1 MLFKVY
7 GKKDCMYCTL
17 AVELLEMLNKDYIYM
32 VLDEDYPIS
41 DFKSIFPEAKTAPQI
56 ITVSNTQIN
65 KIGGYE
71 ELRELLTGPRV

>member
-17 AVELLEMLNKDYIYM
+17 SVELLEMFNKDYIYM

-41 DFKSIFPEAKTAPQI
+41 DFKSIFPDATTVPQI
-56 ITVSNTQIN
+56 ITVSNTEVN
-65 KIGGYE
+65 KIGGHE
-71 ELRELLTGPRV
+71 ELKELLAGPNS

>member
-17 AVELLEMLNKDYIYM
+17 SVELLEMLNKDYIYM
-32 VLDEDYPIS
+32 VLDEDYPMS
-41 DFKSIFPEAKTAPQI
+41 DFKSVFPEAKSIPQI
-56 ITVSNTQIN
+56 ITISNTEIN

-71 ELRELLTGPRV
+71 NLKELLTGPKP

>member
-17 AVELLEMLNKDYIYM
+17 SVELLEMLNKDYIYM
-32 VLDEDYPIS
+32 VLDEDYPMS
-41 DFKSIFPEAKTAPQI
+41 DFKSIFPEAKSIPQI
-56 ITVSNTQIN
+56 ITISNTEIN

-71 ELRELLTGPRV
+71 NLKELLTGPKP

>member
-32 VLDEDYPIS
+32 VLDEDYPVSEFKIV
-41 DFKSIFPEAKTAPQI
+41 FTEAKSIPQI
-56 ITVSNTQIN
+56 ITISNTEIN

-71 ELRELLTGPRV
+71 NLKELLTGPKP

>member
-17 AVELLEMLNKDYIYM
+17 SVELLEMLNKDYIYM
-32 VLDEDYPIS
+32 VLDEDYPMS
-41 DFKSIFPEAKTAPQI
+41 DFKSIFPEAKSIPQI
-56 ITVSNTQIN
+56 ITISNTEIN

-71 ELRELLTGPRV
+71 NLKELLTGPKT

>member
-32 VLDEDYPIS
+32 VLDEDYPMS
-41 DFKSIFPEAKTAPQI
+41 DFKSVFPEAKSIPQI
-56 ITVSNTQIN
+56 ITISNTEIN

-71 ELRELLTGPRV
+71 NLKELLTGPKP